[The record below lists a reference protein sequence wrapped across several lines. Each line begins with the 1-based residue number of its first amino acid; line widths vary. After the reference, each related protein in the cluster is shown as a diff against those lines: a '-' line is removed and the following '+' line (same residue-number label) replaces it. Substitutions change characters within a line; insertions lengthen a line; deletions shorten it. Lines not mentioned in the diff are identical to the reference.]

1 MKNDNHDSDTSA
13 IERKRTF
20 AMAMSA
26 WDLERT
32 RKERNDTPRAR
43 IVMLRAHKRL
53 TAAIEAQK
61 NIPPQHRSLIEIQDE
76 SRMCCLLI
84 HGINGSPAD
93 LESLADHLFRSGM
106 TVYAMLLPEHGNGS
120 QQEFMWRACFQDVKL
135 RFSTLKRIYRKVNV
149 VGYGFGATLAIH
161 LAANEPVAS
170 LALLSP
176 ALVPRVSFI
185 ERLLF
190 RLGIHRVAGLRPR
203 FGWTED
209 VLGAMKKAR
218 TLLSRLRLPI
228 YAAQC
233 DDDERVSPLSLR
245 ILQKNVRH
253 KASRFKVF
261 PTGGH
266 AILQAHGEPTLYQEI
281 LKFFQGGR

>member
-1 MKNDNHDSDTSA
+1 MKNDNHDSDPLA
-13 IERKRTF
+13 IERKRTA
-20 AMAMSA
+20 AMALST

-32 RKERNDTPRAR
+32 RKERRDTPRAR

-53 TAAIEAQK
+53 TAAVEAQK

-76 SRMCCLLI
+76 SRTSCLLI
-84 HGINGSPAD
+84 HSINGSPAD
-93 LESLADHLFRSGM
+93 LESLADYLHRSGM
-106 TVYAMLLPEHGNGS
+106 TVYAMLLPEHGNGN
-120 QQEFMWRACFQDVKL
+120 QHEFMWRACFQDVRL
-135 RFSTLKRIYRKVNV
+135 RFRILRRIYQKVNV

-161 LAANEPVAS
+161 LAAKEPVAS
-170 LALLSP
+170 MVLLSP

-185 ERLLF
+185 ERLFF
-190 RLGIHRVAGLRPR
+190 RLGIHRIAWLRPR
-203 FGWTED
+203 MGWTED

-233 DDDERVSPLSLR
+233 DDDERVSPVSLR

-253 KASRFKVF
+253 KASRFQAF

-266 AILQAHGEPTLYQEI
+266 AILATHGEPALYQEI
-281 LKFFQGGR
+281 IKFFQVRR